1 MFRRHVDF
9 FAVFVIAAALIAAG
23 NLPSL
28 RMSQPAGVVRLQSA
42 VNDDGCRVSQ
52 EILSRLADLLNQ

>member
-9 FAVFVIAAALIAAG
+9 FAVFFIAVAMFAIG
-23 NLPSL
+23 NLSNL
-28 RMSQPAGVVRLQSA
+28 RVSPPAGAVRLQSA
-42 VNDDGCRVSQ
+42 VNNDGCRVSQ